1 METTNY
7 EVKISVVMPIYN
19 TPDEWL
25 KKAIDSILN
34 QTYSNFEF
42 IIIDDGSTNNAPSI
56 LKEYQEKD
64 NRITVILGE
73 HKGISAAL
81 NKGLKASR
89 GEYIAR
95 MDGDDIAF
103 PERFEKQV
111 KFLDENKDVSL
122 CGTQIEKFP
131 KKKISKLPEKVK
143 IIDLIK
149 ECLIA
154 HPTVMFRRKDFEKYD
169 LKYDE
174 NLQTSEDY
182 DLWAKAVRYLK
193 LVNLKEIL
201 LYYRD
206 LPTSNGKLKITST
219 YDYTIREELIN
230 FLSSNKKMQHKLYK
244 LVDDDCCTFKPFD
257 YIFSL
262 KNTHRRGKK
271 YKTLTILGF
280 KIRLWEK

>member
-7 EVKISVVMPIYN
+7 EVKISVVMPVYN

-42 IIIDDGSTNNAPSI
+42 IIIDDGSTNNVPSI

-64 NRITVILGE
+64 NRIKVILGE

-111 KFLDENKDVSL
+111 KF
-122 CGTQIEKFP
+122 
-131 KKKISKLPEKVK
+131 
-143 IIDLIK
+143 
-149 ECLIA
+149 
-154 HPTVMFRRKDFEKYD
+154 
-169 LKYDE
+169 
-174 NLQTSEDY
+174 
-182 DLWAKAVRYLK
+182 
-193 LVNLKEIL
+193 
-201 LYYRD
+201 
-206 LPTSNGKLKITST
+206 
-219 YDYTIREELIN
+219 
-230 FLSSNKKMQHKLYK
+230 
-244 LVDDDCCTFKPFD
+244 
-257 YIFSL
+257 
-262 KNTHRRGKK
+262 
-271 YKTLTILGF
+271 
-280 KIRLWEK
+280 